1 MRGDHAF
8 GVHHRITLRLGLIG
22 DLAVDPK
29 RVQPEG
35 RLARGL
41 ARQLQWRAFG
51 VDHHHLIGADVA
63 LGHINAVDLERVAVD
78 RQAHVILDPHRGH
91 GETELFG
98 EMFAQ
103 GFDLA
108 WQHRVGTVGQRHQPF
123 AQHQPQLV
131 EVHGVGIDLR
141 HVLLFLRFCIGLC
154 LGLCRLC
161 RAALDHHAQAHHGS
175 GQKGEDQ
182 QRKARQK
189 ADTEQQQSRH
199 VKRLGE
205 VRQLVKDRLVRRAAR
220 AAFRHDQTGG
230 ERHYQR
236 RNLAHQPVADGQR
249 GKDVKGIAHTHA
261 ALHDADE
268 DAADDVDQ
276 RDNEPRHRIAA
287 HEFRRTV
294 HGTEKRAFVFQLLT
308 ATTRFV
314 LVDQPRAHIGIDR
327 HLLARHCI

>member
-1 MRGDHAF
+1 
-8 GVHHRITLRLGLIG
+8 
-22 DLAVDPK
+22 
-29 RVQPEG
+29 
-35 RLARGL
+35 
-41 ARQLQWRAFG
+41 
-51 VDHHHLIGADVA
+51 
-63 LGHINAVDLERVAVD
+63 
-78 RQAHVILDPHRGH
+78 
-91 GETELFG
+91 
-98 EMFAQ
+98 MFAQ

-108 WQHRVGTVGQRHQPF
+108 RQHRVGAVGQRHQAF

-141 HVLLFLRFCIGLC
+141 HVLLFLCLCISLR

-189 ADTEQQQSRH
+189 ADAEQQQSRH

-220 AAFRHDQTGG
+220 AAFGHDQTGG

-236 RNLAHQPVADGQR
+236 RNLAHQPVPDSQR

-294 HGTEKRAFVFQLLT
+294 HGTEKRAFVFQFLT
-308 ATTRFV
+308 AATGLVF
-314 LVDQPRAHIGIDR
+314 VDQSSAHIGIDR
-327 HLLARHCI
+327 HLFARHRIEREPRGNLGDTGRTLCNHNEVDDHEDGKDHHADDEIARHDELGETLDYIPRRMETRMAFAEDQPG

>member
-1 MRGDHAF
+1 
-8 GVHHRITLRLGLIG
+8 
-22 DLAVDPK
+22 
-29 RVQPEG
+29 
-35 RLARGL
+35 
-41 ARQLQWRAFG
+41 
-51 VDHHHLIGADVA
+51 
-63 LGHINAVDLERVAVD
+63 
-78 RQAHVILDPHRGH
+78 
-91 GETELFG
+91 
-98 EMFAQ
+98 MFAQ

-189 ADTEQQQSRH
+189 ADAEQQQSRH

-220 AAFRHDQTGG
+220 AAFGHDQTGRQ
-230 ERHYQR
+230 RHHQR
-236 RNLAHQPVADGQR
+236 RNLAHQPVPDGQR
-249 GKDVKGIAHTHA
+249 GKDVKGIAHAHA
-261 ALHDADE
+261 ALHDTDQ
-268 DAADDVDQ
+268 DATNDIDQ
-276 RDNEPRHRIAA
+276 RDNQPRHRIAA
-287 HEFRRTV
+287 HEFRGTV
-294 HGTEKRAFVFQLLT
+294 HRAEERAFVFQFLT
-308 ATTRFV
+308 AAPRLVF
-314 LVDQPRAHIGIDR
+314 VDQPCAHIGINR
-327 HLLARHCI
+327 HLLAGHRIQREAGGDFGDTGRTLCNHDEVDDDQDGKDHHSDDEVARHDELGETLDHIARGVHTRVPFAEDQPG